1 MNCCKNFCTFA
12 STTVE
17 YMQVNTV
24 SELIYWSYAN
34 LAMAHSALKDVSTH
48 TIGILL

>member
-24 SELIYWSYAN
+24 SELTFLCPTFPAELTLQN
-34 LAMAHSALKDVSTH
+34 HLQTKTAEN
-48 TIGILL
+48 G